1 VTAGMDIN
9 SHAALLHRRN
19 GLPAD
24 HKMQDVLGPIEHQ
37 AWAREYTAEHPVT
50 GTLANLFLVP
60 AYTAAKALGLRSGRS
75 GASMDEMKA
84 GYTGTLQGIGALPK
98 DNQQSSCCCR
108 STRGTQRTPAGGA
121 CERSSAHHY
130 GPCTPSHLPSWLTLR
145 GESQKP
151 RVMSCS
157 AVVAFTEAH
166 LHGNHPK

>member
-1 VTAGMDIN
+1 MADTTGITKLRADMSDAGVDPDAHIAKFQAEQAANLAALKSAVSSVEFEAYKDPQAVANVTAGTDIN

-98 DNQQSSCCCR
+98 DNQ
-108 STRGTQRTPAGGA
+108 
-121 CERSSAHHY
+121 
-130 GPCTPSHLPSWLTLR
+130 
-145 GESQKP
+145 
-151 RVMSCS
+151 
-157 AVVAFTEAH
+157 
-166 LHGNHPK
+166 